1 MEKENLSAA
10 AAAAALIKL
19 TFRNARVYCYVA
31 LTA

>member
-1 MEKENLSAA
+1 MENLS